1 MVLIFLVNTRW
12 NAPDFPDTWVP
23 VQRNEGAVPCPN
35 DDSGC
40 EAVQSGHWESFEDGD
55 EDDDDDDRFSDGD
68 IHVADI
74 DLVAAENGDDGV
86 HLHHGVNTRC

>member
-1 MVLIFLVNTRW
+1 MP
-12 NAPDFPDTWVP
+12 A
-23 VQRNEGAVPCPN
+23 QRNEGVVPCPN

-55 EDDDDDDRFSDGD
+55 EDDDDDDDRFSDGN

-74 DLVAAENGDDGV
+74 DLVAAENGDDGF
-86 HLHHGVNTRC
+86 HLGDDLHHGVNTRC